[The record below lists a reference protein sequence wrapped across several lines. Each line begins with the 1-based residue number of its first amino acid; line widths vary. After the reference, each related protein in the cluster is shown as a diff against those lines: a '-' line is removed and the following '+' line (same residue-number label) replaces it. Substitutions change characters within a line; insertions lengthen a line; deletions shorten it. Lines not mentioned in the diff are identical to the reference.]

1 VKSAQDLVMLGKS
14 KPGELTFA
22 STGVGTPG
30 HLNGELFSRLAGL
43 KAVHVP
49 YRVVGQ
55 AVTDFVAGRIAF
67 WIAPIPTMLQN
78 VRQGQLKPLA
88 VAGGQRSADLPGIPT
103 VQETGIG
110 NFDASTTYA
119 LFAPP
124 GTPRD
129 IVDWV
134 HSQIGRALEDETVQ
148 QKLRAAGVTPKI
160 GAPEEVTK
168 MLEWRIPEWA
178 EVIKSAGIKIN

>member
-1 VKSAQDLVMLGKS
+1 AI
-14 KPGELTFA
+14 
-22 STGVGTPG
+22 
-30 HLNGELFSRLAGL
+30 
-43 KAVHVP
+43 HVP

-78 VRQGQLKPLA
+78 GRQGELNTL
-88 VAGGQRSADLPGIPT
+88 AGGGNQRSDDLPGIPT

-124 GTPRD
+124 GTPRE

-134 HSQIGRALEDETVQ
+134 HSQIARSLDDGEVQ
-148 QKLRAAGVTPKI
+148 QKLRAAGVTPRV

-168 MLEWRIPEWA
+168 MLEWR
-178 EVIKSAGIKIN
+178 

>member
-1 VKSAQDLVMLGKS
+1 M
-14 KPGELTFA
+14 
-22 STGVGTPG
+22 
-30 HLNGELFSRLAGL
+30 
-43 KAVHVP
+43 P

-55 AVTDFVAGRIAF
+55 AVTDFIAGRIAF

-88 VAGGQRSADLPGIPT
+88 VAGDQRSDDLPGIPT
-103 VQETGIG
+103 VQETGHRQFRRVDDLCVVRAAR
-110 NFDASTTYA
+110 N
-119 LFAPP
+119 PK
-124 GTPRD
+124 D
-129 IVDWV
+129 IVDWL
-134 HSQIGRALEDETVQ
+134 HNQIGRALEDGAVQ

-178 EVIKSAGIKIN
+178 DVIKSAGIKIN